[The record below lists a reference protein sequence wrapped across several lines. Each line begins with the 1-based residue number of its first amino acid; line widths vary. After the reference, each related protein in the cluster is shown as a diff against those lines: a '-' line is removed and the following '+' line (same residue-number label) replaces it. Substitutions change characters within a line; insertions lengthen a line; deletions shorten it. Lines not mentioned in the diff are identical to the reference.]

1 MESIKHETEKRII
14 LDMLLSQSKLHNI
27 DALSVQPEY
36 VRELKREYNRHERFM
51 DSRVNDILKHADT
64 EEAEYYNEFVKQL
77 DSLCETFLQS
87 MTISGE

>member
-36 VRELKREYNRHERFM
+36 VRELKREYNRH
-51 DSRVNDILKHADT
+51 
-64 EEAEYYNEFVKQL
+64 
-77 DSLCETFLQS
+77 
-87 MTISGE
+87 